1 MSNIKEF
8 ELITNEIHK
17 KLKDFR
23 DQGLKLVGSSSFQT
37 QSVPL
42 LHILSQFESK
52 IEIIFLD
59 TGFLH
64 PETHQFRKELTR
76 KCGDRKSTRLN
87 SSHVASSYAVFCL
100 KNKNSSAEASAYGT
114 S

>member
-64 PETHQFRKELTR
+64 PETHQFRKEITR
-76 KCGDRKSTRLN
+76 KFGLHIRIERSEIPRSEERRVGKECRSRWST
-87 SSHVASSYAVFCL
+87 Y
-100 KNKNSSAEASAYGT
+100 K
-114 S
+114 